1 MSTEGELRDWR
12 GGQTNSERLAAGVLA
27 VEGFRAVDP
36 QAPLGGPDDKKDILA
51 RRDDIQW
58 LAGVFF
64 PPTRQTFRQ
73 VRNKFD
79 EDLLGVEQHKAGG
92 FAFFVNQPLTLDE
105 RKGLHGRC
113 DVDLEIYYLERLRAI
128 LDSPK
133 GYGLRLEF
141 PRDLHGGRSRL
152 PSSAHSSE
160 DITQRLLANER
171 HVTDMAAKVDVILER
186 TTAIAQALTSEPSSL
201 SIRFDAVGEARR
213 PTSELDVATV
223 LLIHR
228 LISEGTPAE
237 PTAGQLRAVQVWIG
251 SPDDPVY
258 VPCRRPRF
266 QPVSWI

>member
-1 MSTEGELRDWR
+1 M
-12 GGQTNSERLAAGVLA
+12 
-27 VEGFRAVDP
+27 
-36 QAPLGGPDDKKDILA
+36 
-51 RRDDIQW
+51 
-58 LAGVFF
+58 
-64 PPTRQTFRQ
+64 
-73 VRNKFD
+73 
-79 EDLLGVEQHKAGG
+79 
-92 FAFFVNQPLTLDE
+92 NQPLTLDE

-141 PRDLHGGRSRL
+141 LGISMAKEEQVAFF
-152 PSSAHSSE
+152 SSLQQ

-258 VPCRRPRF
+258 VPPSPAEVPTRLVDLISWWRAVFPTVVDADRALIVAALARFHYGIVSIHPFLDGNGRLARVLTNQAARDLLRRTSGPN
-266 QPVSWI
+266 